1 MNIYPY
7 GANEEIDFG
16 DEDDSAPV
24 GLYALTA
31 VSAVVAAST
40 LKPAFATRRPGTWK
54 KDTAARSQARLIY
67 GVALAVS
74 ALGAY
79 RLHSEGALSM
89 PWGDGEG
96 YGGVAKKIGRLEK
109 KRAKLEARL
118 AKKQGRRR
126 TKAVARIERKLG
138 KVIAKLNA
146 LQGQAGS
153 QGIPGYP
160 GTQDPGFAPL
170 PVYDPGL
177 DAGLDAEGGLPSW
190 ALPAAL
196 GGGILLV
203 VAASMLRGGRA

>member
-40 LKPAFATRRPGTWK
+40 LKPAFAK
-54 KDTAARSQARLIY
+54 SNTAARSQARLIY

-109 KRAKLEARL
+109 KRANLEARL
-118 AKKQGRRR
+118 AKKQGKRR

-153 QGIPGYP
+153 EGIPGYP

-170 PVYDPGL
+170 PVYDAGL
-177 DAGLDAEGGLPSW
+177 DAGLDAEGSLPSW
-190 ALPAAL
+190 AIPAAL
-196 GGGILLV
+196 GGGFVMV
-203 VAASMLRGGRA
+203 VAATLLRGGRE

>member
-1 MNIYPY
+1 MNQQPYPV
-7 GANEEIDFG
+7 DFG
-16 DEDDSAPV
+16 DEDDAPPI

-40 LKPAFATRRPGTWK
+40 LKPAFAKRN
-54 KDTAARSQARLIY
+54 TAARSQTRLIY
-67 GVALAVS
+67 GVALAAT

-109 KRAKLEARL
+109 RRARLEAKL
-118 AKKQGRRR
+118 AKKQGKGR
-126 TKAVARIERKLG
+126 TKAVARLERKLG

-146 LQGQAGS
+146 LQSQAGS
-153 QGIPGYP
+153 EGIPGYP
-160 GTQDPGFAPL
+160 GTQEPMLSPL
-170 PVYDPGL
+170 PDYDVS
-177 DAGLDAEGGLPSW
+177 ADAEGGLPSW

-203 VAASMLRGGRA
+203 VSAALLRGGRE